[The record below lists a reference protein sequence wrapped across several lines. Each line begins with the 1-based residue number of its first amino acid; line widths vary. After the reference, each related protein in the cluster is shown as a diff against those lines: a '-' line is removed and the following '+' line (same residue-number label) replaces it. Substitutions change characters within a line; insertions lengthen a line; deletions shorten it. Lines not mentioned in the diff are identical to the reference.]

1 MKTKILWTALAA
13 AIVLATLWERF
24 PLADASARLNR
35 LPRASLLVESRD
47 MPMTP
52 TEQANFTGTSVLK
65 RLASAGHERVIL
77 TVVDG
82 TRNRHAIHD
91 PVFCFRGAGW
101 EVDSMETVAL
111 EKGDARLLRLRQ
123 GKQTAEAV
131 YWFTDGGRQF
141 ANPMQFWWETALR
154 RLTFGASGAEPVLVI
169 LTSTGETPPNWAD
182 LLHAWPDLQK
192 L

>member
-1 MKTKILWTALAA
+1 MKTKILWIALTA
-13 AIVLATLWERF
+13 AIALATLWERF
-24 PLADASARLNR
+24 PIADASVRLNR

-52 TEQANFTGTSVLK
+52 SEQANFAGTSVLK
-65 RLASAGHERVIL
+65 RLASAGRERVIL

-82 TRNRHAIHD
+82 TRTRHAIHD

-131 YWFTDGGRQF
+131 YWVTDGARQF

-169 LTSTGETPPNWAD
+169 LTSTGETAPNWAE